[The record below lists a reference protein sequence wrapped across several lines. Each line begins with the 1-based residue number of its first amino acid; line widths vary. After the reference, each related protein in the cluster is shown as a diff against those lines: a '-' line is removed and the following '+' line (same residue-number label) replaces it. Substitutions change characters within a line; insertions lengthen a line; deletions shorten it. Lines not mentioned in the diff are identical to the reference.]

1 MKLHTTDDKEIESQ
15 LDSPTMGLRL
25 DAVTFTGADFHEML
39 QWDAERLREYLG
51 ILYTR
56 FEPWSDKKKP
66 EIIFAPGCFDNFDGT
81 QEELQE
87 LIAQIHQMVNDDTL
101 LENSE
106 PLSPEEEA
114 RVYEM
119 LRNKEQRQ

>member
-1 MKLHTTDDKEIESQ
+1 MND
-15 LDSPTMGLRL
+15 
-25 DAVTFTGADFHEML
+25 
-39 QWDAERLREYLG
+39 
-51 ILYTR
+51 
-56 FEPWSDKKKP
+56 DKKKP